1 MNRRVVIT
9 GMGVVSPVGN
19 NVTDMWESIRNG
31 RHGIAEITL
40 FDLENHKV
48 TMGAEVKN
56 YDFGDKKAAKRLDR
70 VDQFALTAAKEAM
83 RDAGLVSGENVD
95 PDRFGV
101 YCGTGI
107 GGVITLESEVVKCVK
122 RDNMARASALMIPMV
137 MPNGI
142 SGNISMAFQARGA
155 SMGIVSA
162 CAAGTHNIGEAYR
175 SIKHGYNDVLLAGAA
190 ESVFTPVCFSGF
202 SNMTAMSTRTDPDR
216 CSTPFD
222 LDRDGFVL
230 GEGAG
235 ILVLEEM
242 EHARARGARIYGE
255 VAGYGATS
263 DAYHITSP
271 APDGEGAAKSM
282 RMALQDAGIGPQD
295 IGYINAHGTGTPYND
310 AFETIAV
317 KKVFGEDTKVPV
329 SSTKS
334 MTGHLLGGAGGLE
347 AVICIKAITEGF
359 IPPTAGLLK
368 RDPELDLDYV
378 PNVGRWADLHYVL
391 SNSLGFGGHNGTLI
405 MKKYEEQ

>member
-1 MNRRVVIT
+1 MNKRVVIT
-9 GMGVVSPVGN
+9 GLGAVSPVGN
-19 NVTDMWESIRNG
+19 NASDTWDSIRNG

-40 FDLENHKV
+40 FDLKNHKV

-56 YDFGDKKAAKRLDR
+56 FDYGDKRAAKRLDR
-70 VDQFALTAAKEAM
+70 VSQFALTAAREAI
-83 RDAGLVSGENVD
+83 ATSGIISGENVN

-107 GGVITLESEVVKCVK
+107 GGVITLENEVAKCTR
-122 RDNMARASALMIPMV
+122 RDNMARASAMMIPMV

-142 SGNISMAFQARGA
+142 SGNISMEFNAKGA

-175 SIKHGYNDVLLAGAA
+175 NIRHGYNDVVIAGAA
-190 ESVFTPVCFSGF
+190 ESVFAPVCFSGF
-202 SNMTAMSTRTDPDR
+202 SNMTAMSTRTDPGR

-222 LDRDGFVL
+222 IERDGFIL

-235 ILVLEEM
+235 ILILEEL
-242 EHARARGARIYGE
+242 EHALARGADIYGE
-255 VAGYGATS
+255 IAGYGATS

-282 RMALQDAGIGPQD
+282 MMALEDAGIKPED
-295 IGYINAHGTGTPYND
+295 IDYINAHGTGTPYND

-317 KKVFGEDTKVPV
+317 KKVFGENTRVPV

-334 MTGHLLGGAGGLE
+334 MTGHLLGAAGGLE
-347 AVICIKAITEGF
+347 AVICTQAINEDF
-359 IPPTAGLLK
+359 IPPTAGLEK
-368 RDPELDLDYV
+368 PDPELNLDYV
-378 PNVGRWADLHYVL
+378 PNTGRKSDLKYVM

-405 MKKYEEQ
+405 IRKYEA

>member
-1 MNRRVVIT
+1 MDKRVVIT
-9 GMGVVSPVGN
+9 GLGVVSPVGN
-19 NVTDMWESIRNG
+19 NVPDMWDSIKNG
-31 RHGIAEITL
+31 RHGVAEITL
-40 FDLENHKV
+40 FDLKNHKV
-48 TMGAEVKN
+48 TMGAEVK
-56 YDFGDKKAAKRLDR
+56 DFDYGDKRAAKRLDR
-70 VDQFALTAAKEAM
+70 VAQFALTAAREAI
-83 RDAGLVSGENVD
+83 ASSGIISGENVD

-122 RDNMARASALMIPMV
+122 RDNMARASAMMIPMV

-142 SGNISMAFQARGA
+142 SGNISMEFGAKGA

-175 SIKHGYNDVLLAGAA
+175 NIRHGYNDAVIAGAA
-190 ESVFTPVCFSGF
+190 ESVFTPVSFSGF

-222 LDRDGFVL
+222 IERDGFVL

-235 ILVLEEM
+235 IIVLEEL
-242 EHARARGARIYGE
+242 EHALARGAKIYGE
-255 VAGYGATS
+255 IAGYGATS

-282 RMALQDAGIGPQD
+282 KMALEDAGIQPDD
-295 IGYINAHGTGTPYND
+295 IDYINAHGTGTPYND

-317 KKVFGEDTKVPV
+317 KKVFGNDTAVPI

-334 MTGHLLGGAGGLE
+334 MTGHLLGAAGGLE
-347 AVICIKAITEGF
+347 AVICTKAINEGF
-359 IPPTAGLLK
+359 IPPTANLK
-368 RDPELDLDYV
+368 KPDPELGLDYV
-378 PNVGRWADLHYVL
+378 PNKGRKAELEYVL
-391 SNSLGFGGHNGTLI
+391 SNSLGFGGHNGSLVI
-405 MKKYEEQ
+405 RKYEA

>member
-1 MNRRVVIT
+1 MNKRVVIT
-9 GMGVVSPVGN
+9 GLGAVSPVGN
-19 NVTDMWESIRNG
+19 NVHDTWDSIRNG

-40 FDLENHKV
+40 FDLTNHKV

-56 YDFGDKKAAKRLDR
+56 FDYGDKRAAKRLDR
-70 VDQFALTAAKEAM
+70 VSQFALTAAREAI
-83 RDAGLVSGENVD
+83 ASSGIISGENVN

-107 GGVITLESEVVKCVK
+107 GGVITLENEVAKCTR
-122 RDNMARASALMIPMV
+122 RDNMARASAMMIPMV

-142 SGNISMAFQARGA
+142 SGNISMEFNAKGA

-175 SIKHGYNDVLLAGAA
+175 NIRHGYNDVVIAGAA
-190 ESVFTPVCFSGF
+190 ESVFAPVCFSGF

-222 LDRDGFVL
+222 IERDGFIL

-235 ILVLEEM
+235 ILILEEL
-242 EHARARGARIYGE
+242 EHALARGADIYGE
-255 VAGYGATS
+255 IAGYGATS

-282 RMALQDAGIGPQD
+282 RMALEDAGIKPED
-295 IGYINAHGTGTPYND
+295 IDYINAHGTGTPYND

-317 KKVFGEDTKVPV
+317 KKVFGDNTKVPV

-334 MTGHLLGGAGGLE
+334 MTGHLLGAAGGLE
-347 AVICIKAITEGF
+347 AVICTQAINEDF
-359 IPPTAGLLK
+359 IPPTAGLEK
-368 RDPELDLDYV
+368 PDPELNLDYV
-378 PNVGRWADLHYVL
+378 PNTGRKSELRYVM
-391 SNSLGFGGHNGTLI
+391 SNSLGFGGHNGTLVI
-405 MKKYEEQ
+405 RKYEA

>member
-1 MNRRVVIT
+1 MNKRVVIT
-9 GMGVVSPVGN
+9 GLGAVSPVGN
-19 NVTDMWESIRNG
+19 NASDTWDSIRNG

-40 FDLENHKV
+40 FDLKNHKV

-56 YDFGDKKAAKRLDR
+56 FDYGDKRAAKRLDR
-70 VDQFALTAAKEAM
+70 VSQFALTAAREAI
-83 RDAGLVSGENVD
+83 ASSGIISGENVN

-107 GGVITLESEVVKCVK
+107 GGVITLENEVAKCTR
-122 RDNMARASALMIPMV
+122 RDNMARASAMMIPMV

-142 SGNISMAFQARGA
+142 SGNISMEFNAKGA

-175 SIKHGYNDVLLAGAA
+175 NIRHGYNDVVIAGAA
-190 ESVFTPVCFSGF
+190 ESVFAPVCFSGF
-202 SNMTAMSTRTDPDR
+202 SNMTAMSTRTDPGR

-222 LDRDGFVL
+222 MERDGFIL

-235 ILVLEEM
+235 ILILEEL
-242 EHARARGARIYGE
+242 EHALARGADIYGE
-255 VAGYGATS
+255 IAGYGATS

-282 RMALQDAGIGPQD
+282 MMALEDAGIKPED
-295 IGYINAHGTGTPYND
+295 IDYINAHGTGTPYND

-317 KKVFGEDTKVPV
+317 KKVFGENTRVPV

-334 MTGHLLGGAGGLE
+334 MTGHLLGAAGGLE
-347 AVICIKAITEGF
+347 AVICTQAINEDF
-359 IPPTAGLLK
+359 IPPTVGLEK
-368 RDPELDLDYV
+368 PDPELNLDYV
-378 PNVGRWADLHYVL
+378 PNTGRKSDLKYVM

-405 MKKYEEQ
+405 IRKYEA

>member
-1 MNRRVVIT
+1 MRKRVVIT
-9 GMGVVSPVGN
+9 GLGAVSPVGN
-19 NVTDMWESIRNG
+19 NVPNMWDSIKNG

-40 FDLENHKV
+40 FDLKNHKV

-56 YDFGDKKAAKRLDR
+56 FDYGDKRAAKRLDR
-70 VDQFALTAAKEAM
+70 VSQFALTAAREAV
-83 RDAGLVSGENVD
+83 AGSGIISGENVD

-107 GGVITLESEVVKCVK
+107 GGVITLENEVVKCTK
-122 RDNMARASALMIPMV
+122 RDNMARASAMMIPMV

-142 SGNISMAFQARGA
+142 SGNISMEFNAKGA

-175 SIKHGYNDVLLAGAA
+175 NIMHGYNDVVLAGAA
-190 ESVFTPVCFSGF
+190 ESVFVPVCFSGF

-222 LDRDGFVL
+222 VERDGFVL

-235 ILVLEEM
+235 IIVLEEL
-242 EHARARGARIYGE
+242 EHALTRGAKIYGE
-255 VAGYGATS
+255 IVGYGATS

-271 APDGEGAAKSM
+271 APDGEGAAKAM
-282 RMALQDAGIGPQD
+282 RMALSDAGIDDGNID
-295 IGYINAHGTGTPYND
+295 YINAHGTGTPYND

-317 KKVFGEDTKVPV
+317 KKVFGDDTRIPI

-334 MTGHLLGGAGGLE
+334 MTGHLLGAAGGIE
-347 AVICIKAITEGF
+347 AVICTKAIEEGF
-359 IPPTAGLLK
+359 IPPTANLK
-368 RDPELDLDYV
+368 KPDPELGLDFV
-378 PNVGRWADLHYVL
+378 PNNGRKAELTYVL
-391 SNSLGFGGHNGTLI
+391 SNSLGFGGHNGSLI
-405 MKKYEEQ
+405 IRKYEK

>member
-1 MNRRVVIT
+1 MNKRVVIT
-9 GMGVVSPVGN
+9 GLGAVSPVGN
-19 NVTDMWESIRNG
+19 SAQDTWDSIRNG

-40 FDLENHKV
+40 FDLKNHKV

-56 YDFGDKKAAKRLDR
+56 FDYGDKRAAKRLDR
-70 VDQFALTAAKEAM
+70 VSQFALTAAREAI
-83 RDAGLVSGENVD
+83 ASSGIISGENVN

-107 GGVITLESEVVKCVK
+107 GGVITLESEVAKCTR
-122 RDNMARASALMIPMV
+122 RDNMARASAMMIPMV

-142 SGNISMAFQARGA
+142 SGNISMEFNAKGA

-175 SIKHGYNDVLLAGAA
+175 NIRHGYNDVVIAGAA
-190 ESVFTPVCFSGF
+190 ESVFAPVCFSGF

-222 LDRDGFVL
+222 IERDGFIL

-235 ILVLEEM
+235 ILILEEL
-242 EHARARGARIYGE
+242 EHALTRGADIYGE
-255 VAGYGATS
+255 IAGYGATS

-282 RMALQDAGIGPQD
+282 MIALEDARIKPED
-295 IGYINAHGTGTPYND
+295 IDYINAHGTGTPYND

-317 KKVFGEDTKVPV
+317 KKVFGENTIVPI

-334 MTGHLLGGAGGLE
+334 MTGHLLGAAGGLE
-347 AVICIKAITEGF
+347 AVICTQAINEGF
-359 IPPTAGLLK
+359 IPPTAGLEK
-368 RDPELDLDYV
+368 PDPELNLDYV
-378 PNVGRWADLHYVL
+378 PNTGRESELRYVM
-391 SNSLGFGGHNGTLI
+391 SNSLGFGGHNGTLVI
-405 MKKYEEQ
+405 RKYEA

>member
-1 MNRRVVIT
+1 MEKRVVIT
-9 GMGVVSPVGN
+9 GLGVVSPVGN
-19 NVTDMWESIRNG
+19 NVEAMWDSISNG

-48 TMGAEVKN
+48 RMGAEVKN
-56 YDFGDKKAAKRLDR
+56 YDYGDKRAAKRLDR
-70 VDQFALTAAKEAM
+70 VAQFALTAAAEAM
-83 RDAGLVSGENVD
+83 KDAGLVSGENIE

-107 GGVITLESEVVKCVK
+107 GGVITLENEVAKCVK
-122 RDNMARASALMIPMV
+122 RNNMARASAMMIPMV

-142 SGNISMAFQARGA
+142 SGNISMAFHAQGA

-175 SIKHGYNDVLLAGAA
+175 NVKHGYHDVILAGAA
-190 ESVFTPVCFSGF
+190 ESVFSPVCFSGF
-202 SNMTAMSTRTDPDR
+202 ANMTAMSTRTDPDR

-222 LDRDGFVL
+222 AERDGFIL

-235 ILVLEEM
+235 LLVLEEL
-242 EHARARGARIYGE
+242 EHAKARGANIYGE
-255 VAGYGATS
+255 ITGYGATS

-271 APDGEGAAKSM
+271 APDGEGAAKAI
-282 RMALQDAGIGPQD
+282 RLALSEAGIAAGD
-295 IGYINAHGTGTPYND
+295 VDYINAHGTGTPYND
-310 AFETIAV
+310 AFETIAI

-347 AVICIKAITEGF
+347 AVICTKAIMEGF
-359 IPPTAGLLK
+359 IPPTVGLEK
-368 RDPELDLDYV
+368 PDPELGLDYV
-378 PNVGRWADLHYVL
+378 PNVGRKADLRYVM
-391 SNSLGFGGHNGTLI
+391 SNSLGFGGHNGTLVV
-405 MKKYEEQ
+405 KKFEE

>member
-1 MNRRVVIT
+1 MNKRVVIT
-9 GMGVVSPVGN
+9 GLGAVSPVGN
-19 NVTDMWESIRNG
+19 SAQDTWDSIRNG

-40 FDLENHKV
+40 FDLKNHKV

-56 YDFGDKKAAKRLDR
+56 FDYGDKRAAKRLDR
-70 VDQFALTAAKEAM
+70 VSQFALTAAREAI
-83 RDAGLVSGENVD
+83 ASSGIISGENVN

-107 GGVITLESEVVKCVK
+107 GGVITLESEVAKCTR
-122 RDNMARASALMIPMV
+122 RDNMARASAMMIPMV

-142 SGNISMAFQARGA
+142 SGNISMEFNAKGA

-175 SIKHGYNDVLLAGAA
+175 NIRHGYNDVVIAGAA
-190 ESVFTPVCFSGF
+190 ESVFAPVCFSGF

-222 LDRDGFVL
+222 IERDGFIL

-235 ILVLEEM
+235 ILILEEL
-242 EHARARGARIYGE
+242 EHALTRGADIYGE
-255 VAGYGATS
+255 IAGYGATS

-282 RMALQDAGIGPQD
+282 MIALEDARIKPED
-295 IGYINAHGTGTPYND
+295 IDYINAHGTGTPYND

-317 KKVFGEDTKVPV
+317 KKVFGENTIVPV

-334 MTGHLLGGAGGLE
+334 MTGHLLGAAGGLE
-347 AVICIKAITEGF
+347 AVICTQAINEGF
-359 IPPTAGLLK
+359 IPPTAGLEK
-368 RDPELDLDYV
+368 PDPELNLDYV
-378 PNVGRWADLHYVL
+378 PNTGRESELRYVM
-391 SNSLGFGGHNGTLI
+391 SNSLGFGGHNGTLVI
-405 MKKYEEQ
+405 RKYEA

>member
-1 MNRRVVIT
+1 MNKRVVIT
-9 GMGVVSPVGN
+9 GLGAVSPVGN
-19 NVTDMWESIRNG
+19 NVPDTWDSIRNG

-40 FDLENHKV
+40 FDLTNHKV

-56 YDFGDKKAAKRLDR
+56 FDYGDKRAAKRLDR
-70 VDQFALTAAKEAM
+70 VSQFALTAAREAI
-83 RDAGLVSGENVD
+83 ASSGIISGENVN

-107 GGVITLESEVVKCVK
+107 GGVITLESEVAKCTR
-122 RDNMARASALMIPMV
+122 RDNMARASAMMIPMV

-142 SGNISMAFQARGA
+142 SGNISMEFNAKGA

-175 SIKHGYNDVLLAGAA
+175 NIRHGYNDVVIAGAA
-190 ESVFTPVCFSGF
+190 ESVFAPVCFSGF
-202 SNMTAMSTRTDPDR
+202 SNMTAMSTRTDPAR

-222 LDRDGFVL
+222 IERDGFIL

-235 ILVLEEM
+235 ILILEEL
-242 EHARARGARIYGE
+242 EHALARGADIYGE
-255 VAGYGATS
+255 IAGYGATA

-282 RMALQDAGIGPQD
+282 RMALEDAGIKPED
-295 IGYINAHGTGTPYND
+295 IDYINAHGTGTPYND

-317 KKVFGEDTKVPV
+317 KKVFGDNTKVPV

-334 MTGHLLGGAGGLE
+334 MTGHLLGAAGGLE
-347 AVICIKAITEGF
+347 AVICTQAINEDF
-359 IPPTAGLLK
+359 IPPTAGLEK
-368 RDPELDLDYV
+368 PDPELNLDYV
-378 PNVGRWADLHYVL
+378 PNTGRKSELRYVM
-391 SNSLGFGGHNGTLI
+391 SNSLGFGGHNGTLVI
-405 MKKYEEQ
+405 RKYEA

>member
-1 MNRRVVIT
+1 MNKRVVIT
-9 GMGVVSPVGN
+9 GMGAVSPVGN
-19 NVTDMWESIRNG
+19 NAPDTWDSIRNG

-40 FDLENHKV
+40 FDLKNHKV

-56 YDFGDKKAAKRLDR
+56 FDYGDKRAAKRLDR
-70 VDQFALTAAKEAM
+70 VSQFALTAAREAI
-83 RDAGLVSGENVD
+83 ASSGIISGENVN

-107 GGVITLESEVVKCVK
+107 GGVITLESEVAKCTR
-122 RDNMARASALMIPMV
+122 RDNMARASAMMIPMV

-142 SGNISMAFQARGA
+142 SGNISMEFNAKGA

-175 SIKHGYNDVLLAGAA
+175 NIRHGYNDVVIAGAA
-190 ESVFTPVCFSGF
+190 ESVFAPVCFSGF

-222 LDRDGFVL
+222 IERDGFIL

-235 ILVLEEM
+235 ILILEEL
-242 EHARARGARIYGE
+242 EHALARGANIYGE
-255 VAGYGATS
+255 IAGYGATS

-282 RMALQDAGIGPQD
+282 RIALEDAGIKPED
-295 IGYINAHGTGTPYND
+295 IDYINAHGTGTPYND

-317 KKVFGEDTKVPV
+317 KKVFGENTGVPV

-334 MTGHLLGGAGGLE
+334 MTGHLLGAAGGLE
-347 AVICIKAITEGF
+347 AVICTQAINEGF
-359 IPPTAGLLK
+359 IPPTAGLEK
-368 RDPELDLDYV
+368 PDPELNLDYV
-378 PNVGRWADLHYVL
+378 PNTGRKSELKYVM
-391 SNSLGFGGHNGTLI
+391 SNSLGFGGHNGTLVI
-405 MKKYEEQ
+405 RKYEV

>member
-1 MNRRVVIT
+1 MNKRVVIT
-9 GMGVVSPVGN
+9 GLGAVSPVGN
-19 NVTDMWESIRNG
+19 NVPDTWDSIRSG

-40 FDLENHKV
+40 FDLTNHKV

-56 YDFGDKKAAKRLDR
+56 FDYGDKRAAKRLDR
-70 VDQFALTAAKEAM
+70 VSQFALTAAREAI
-83 RDAGLVSGENVD
+83 ASSGIISGENVN

-107 GGVITLESEVVKCVK
+107 GGVITLENEVAKCTR
-122 RDNMARASALMIPMV
+122 RDNMARASAMMIPMV

-142 SGNISMAFQARGA
+142 SGNISMEFNAKGA

-175 SIKHGYNDVLLAGAA
+175 NIRHGYNDVVIAGAA
-190 ESVFTPVCFSGF
+190 ESVFAPVCFSGF

-222 LDRDGFVL
+222 IERDGFIL
-230 GEGAG
+230 GEGSG
-235 ILVLEEM
+235 ILILEEL
-242 EHARARGARIYGE
+242 EHALARGADIYGE
-255 VAGYGATS
+255 IAGYGATS

-282 RMALQDAGIGPQD
+282 RMALEDAGIKPED
-295 IGYINAHGTGTPYND
+295 IDYINAHGTGTPYND

-317 KKVFGEDTKVPV
+317 KKVFGENTKVPV

-334 MTGHLLGGAGGLE
+334 MTGHLLGAAGGLE
-347 AVICIKAITEGF
+347 AVICTQAINEDF
-359 IPPTAGLLK
+359 IPPTAGLEK
-368 RDPELDLDYV
+368 PDPELNLDYV
-378 PNVGRWADLHYVL
+378 PNTGRKSELRYVM
-391 SNSLGFGGHNGTLI
+391 SNSLGFGGHNGTLVI
-405 MKKYEEQ
+405 RKYEA

>member
-1 MNRRVVIT
+1 MNKRVVIT
-9 GMGVVSPVGN
+9 GLGAVSPVGN
-19 NVTDMWESIRNG
+19 NASDTWDSIRNG

-40 FDLENHKV
+40 FDLKNHKV

-56 YDFGDKKAAKRLDR
+56 FDYGDKRAAKRLDR
-70 VDQFALTAAKEAM
+70 VSQFALTAAREAI
-83 RDAGLVSGENVD
+83 ATSGIISGENVN

-107 GGVITLESEVVKCVK
+107 GGVITLENEVVKCTR
-122 RDNMARASALMIPMV
+122 RDNMARASAMMIPMV

-142 SGNISMAFQARGA
+142 SGNISMEFNAKGA

-175 SIKHGYNDVLLAGAA
+175 NIRHGYNDVVIAGAA
-190 ESVFTPVCFSGF
+190 ESVFAPVCFSGF
-202 SNMTAMSTRTDPDR
+202 SNMTAMSTRTDPGR

-222 LDRDGFVL
+222 IERDGFIL

-235 ILVLEEM
+235 ILILEEL
-242 EHARARGARIYGE
+242 EHALARGADIYGE
-255 VAGYGATS
+255 IAGYGATS

-282 RMALQDAGIGPQD
+282 MMALEDAGIKPED
-295 IGYINAHGTGTPYND
+295 IDYINAHGTGTPYND

-317 KKVFGEDTKVPV
+317 KKVFGENTRVPV

-334 MTGHLLGGAGGLE
+334 MTGHLLGAAGGLE
-347 AVICIKAITEGF
+347 AVICTQAINEDF
-359 IPPTAGLLK
+359 IPPTAGLEK
-368 RDPELDLDYV
+368 PDPELNLDYV
-378 PNVGRWADLHYVL
+378 PNTGRKSDLKYVM

-405 MKKYEEQ
+405 IRKYEA